1 MKLIMYRGDSAVFN
15 LAAKQSDGTPLNLT
29 TGTLYFTAKSHSRQA
44 DTDALCQKSSGTCGG
59 ITVTNASEGLFMVT
73 LSPSDT
79 VDAYAPSYM
88 LWDVQYVTSGGNVY
102 TLIDG
107 TLLLK
112 ADITRSSSYL

>member
-1 MKLIMYRGDSAVFN
+1 MKLTMYRGDSAVFN
-15 LAAKQSDGTPLNLT
+15 LAAKQSDGSALNLT
-29 TGTLYFTAKSHSRQA
+29 TGTLYFTVKSNSRQA
-44 DTDALCQKSSGTCGG
+44 DVDALCQKSSGSG
-59 ITVTNASEGLFMVT
+59 ITVTDAAGGLFTVT

-102 TLIDG
+102 TLAG
-107 TLLLK
+107 GALLIK